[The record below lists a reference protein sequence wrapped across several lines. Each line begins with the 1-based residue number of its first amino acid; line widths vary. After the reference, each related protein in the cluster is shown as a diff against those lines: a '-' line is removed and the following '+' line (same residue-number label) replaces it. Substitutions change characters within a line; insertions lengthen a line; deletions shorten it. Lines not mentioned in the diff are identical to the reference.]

1 MPVMTHLTW
10 TNTVRRLYRALRYQ
24 VLITC
29 IVYTY
34 HFSGSAIPI
43 IKPQTS
49 RAAIIYGIIPDI
61 EIVHAPA
68 AVIPDIDTITAIKYN
83 IVINIGLAD
92 REYTF
97 GRIPDD
103 IAADNII
110 IR

>member
-68 AVIPDIDTITAIKYN
+68 AVIHDIEIRTAFK
-83 IVINIGLAD
+83 L
-92 REYTF
+92 YTLMRMAIMYPVEF
-97 GRIPDD
+97 NQTMMNR
-103 IAADNII
+103 
-110 IR
+110 